1 MGYLLFYE
9 DLHFGNPENPDALIP
24 FAFSSYGEAV
34 YLSSGSDGMLTGY
47 RTGEDFGASETGV
60 SFGRYV
66 TSEGDAKFVSMSVST
81 PGAANA
87 PPRLGTVIMTEI
99 MYNPPSGNQEEEYI
113 ELYNTTSVSINLGG
127 RNTVPWRFTNG
138 IEYSFP
144 SGTLIPANG
153 YLIVARNPEAF
164 SAAYTAPAGVAV
176 LGPYGGRL
184 DNAGEGVELSKPA
197 SPEEGVEQVFFREDH
212 VRYYPTAPWPPSAN
226 GGGDALRRVSTIAFG
241 NDPASWTAGS
251 PTPGAP

>member
-1 MGYLLFYE
+1 MGYISCSTRIRTLAIRRI
-9 DLHFGNPENPDALIP
+9 PDALDP
-24 FAFSSYGEAV
+24 VRVQFLRRGGLPE
-34 YLSSGSDGMLTGY
+34 
-47 RTGEDFGASETGV
+47 FG
-60 SFGRYV
+60 FGRHVDRVPDGRGLRRIGDGRVLHYCV

-144 SGTLIPANG
+144 SGTIIPANG

-164 SAAYTAPAGVAV
+164 ARRTRLAWVWCSA
-176 LGPYGGRL
+176 
-184 DNAGEGVELSKPA
+184 
-197 SPEEGVEQVFFREDH
+197 
-212 VRYYPTAPWPPSAN
+212 PTA
-226 GGGDALRRVSTIAFG
+226 GG
-241 NDPASWTAGS
+241 WTTRARAWS
-251 PTPGAP
+251 